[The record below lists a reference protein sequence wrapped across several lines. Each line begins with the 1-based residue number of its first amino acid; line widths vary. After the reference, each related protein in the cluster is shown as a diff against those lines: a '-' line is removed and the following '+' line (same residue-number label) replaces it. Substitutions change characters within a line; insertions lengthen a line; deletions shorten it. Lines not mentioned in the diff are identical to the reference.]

1 MATELFSFFFFLQE
15 TQQMFPLVV
24 RPYIFDLNHL
34 HHLVTSQLA
43 SGSVLFTWQS

>member
-1 MATELFSFFFFLQE
+1 MTTELFSYFFFLQE

-24 RPYIFDLNHL
+24 GLYTFDLNHS
-34 HHLVTSQLA
+34 HHLVNSQLA